1 MFTRFY
7 KTEFFISLLFIIMS
21 MITFFYG
28 DQSGLQLVPPNF
40 LFNIHDTYYVVSVE
54 QLYNIWSV
62 FSFSLGTILLV
73 LSQKKFSSFKGIY
86 VNLAI
91 IYFLYMFTIIKGKM
105 YKALPTMQNRDHTK
119 YDIQNND
126 FYVNLNYILIIAL
139 VLVFITIAIVK
150 IKSFT
155 NTIEMKQVN

>member
-1 MFTRFY
+1 
-7 KTEFFISLLFIIMS
+7 MS
-21 MITFFYG
+21 VITFFYG
-28 DQSGLQLVPPNF
+28 DHSGLQLVQPNF

-54 QLYNIWSV
+54 QLFVFWSV

-73 LSQKKFSSFKGIY
+73 FSWKKFSSFKEMY

-91 IYFLYMFTIIKGKM
+91 VYFLYMFTFAKGKM
-105 YKALPTMQNRDHTK
+105 YRALPTMQNRDYTK

-126 FYVNLNYILIIAL
+126 FYVNLNYILLIAL
-139 VLVFITIAIVK
+139 ILIFITLAIVK

-155 NTIEMKQVN
+155 NTREIK

>member
-1 MFTRFY
+1 MLTRFH
-7 KTEFFISLLFIIMS
+7 KTEFFISLLFIVTSI
-21 MITFFYG
+21 IIFFYG
-28 DQSGLQLVPPNF
+28 DPSGLQLLPPNF

-54 QLYNIWSV
+54 QLFIIWSV

-73 LSQKKFSSFKGIY
+73 LSSKKFSSFKGMY

-91 IYFLYMFTIIKGKM
+91 IYFLYMFTFAKGKM
-105 YKALPTMQNRDHTK
+105 FKALPTMQNRDHTK
-119 YDIQNND
+119 YNIQNND

-139 VLVFITIAIVK
+139 VLVFITIATLK

-155 NTIEMKQVN
+155 NTREIK